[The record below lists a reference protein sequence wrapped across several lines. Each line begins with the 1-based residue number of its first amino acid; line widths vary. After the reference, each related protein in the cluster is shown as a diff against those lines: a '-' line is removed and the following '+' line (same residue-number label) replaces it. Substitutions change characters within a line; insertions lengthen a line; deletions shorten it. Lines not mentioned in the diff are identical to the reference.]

1 MAALLVLGLGVLG
14 ITGCGSESN
23 KNITY
28 ELTVDGTITASGTVS
43 FLDYDINVYQD
54 EASNPC
60 GTCADRYIYM

>member
-28 ELTVDGTITASGTVS
+28 ELTVDGTITASGTIS
-43 FLDYDINVYQD
+43 LLDYDINV
-54 EASNPC
+54 
-60 GTCADRYIYM
+60 